1 MERDG
6 KIDMLVDYFV
16 NSMDINELMSIACE
30 VVRKNVEDMG
40 PAEIDAQYEAYF
52 GEVD

>member
-1 MERDG
+1 MELDS
-6 KIDMLVDYFV
+6 KINILVDYFV
-16 NSMDINELMSIACE
+16 ESMDMKELLSIAYE

-40 PAEIDAQYEAYF
+40 PAEIEAQYEAYF

>member
-6 KIDMLVDYFV
+6 KIDMLVDYFLDR
-16 NSMDINELMSIACE
+16 MDMKEILNIAYE
-30 VVRKNVEDMG
+30 VIRKNVEDMG

-52 GEVD
+52 GEVK

>member
-1 MERDG
+1 MELDG
-6 KIDMLVDYFV
+6 KIDMLVDYFLD
-16 NSMDINELMSIACE
+16 SMDMKELLSIAYE

-40 PAEIDAQYEAYF
+40 PAEIEAQYASYF